1 MVQLRESEKRHCQE
15 NQIINGIFLT
25 SIYWSEKIKPLI
37 LLSKGCI
44 KSFSSDAGNSK
55 KWISI
60 SHHLMDEILH
70 ADDAKLAQ
78 GALDQ
83 VVGGDGGAVA
93 NNLSRKINQKLI
105 SLLSE
110 LLHF

>member
-1 MVQLRESEKRHCQE
+1 
-15 NQIINGIFLT
+15 
-25 SIYWSEKIKPLI
+25 
-37 LLSKGCI
+37 
-44 KSFSSDAGNSK
+44 
-55 KWISI
+55 
-60 SHHLMDEILH
+60 MDEILH